1 MVHIAHPTVFS
12 LPEGTYPLSG
22 GPGPPELELFA
33 ELFVMCA
40 LSFHGG
46 AGSKAGLFP
55 VKRHGKEAD
64 AAVQPDHPGLRTEG
78 DRVSMNH
85 RDRDMQVI
93 FSMPAHKLCR
103 SENNA
108 FFKSPPEGICPEWDT
123 DPSRDGVHAEEPLC
137 MWLVPYKGIV
147 SVPDKADL
155 GHPETGDSQAVPLL
169 L

>member
-12 LPEGTYPLSG
+12 LPEGTYPPSG

-40 LSFHGG
+40 LPFHGG

-55 VKRHGKEAD
+55 VKGHGKEAD

-78 DRVSMNH
+78 DRVSMIH

-93 FSMPAHKLCR
+93 FSMPAHKLCC

-123 DPSRDGVHAEEPLC
+123 DPSREGVHAEEPLC
-137 MWLVPYKGIV
+137 M
-147 SVPDKADL
+147 
-155 GHPETGDSQAVPLL
+155 
-169 L
+169 